1 MCCDSVQCAFCA
13 QILWLH
19 RVTKRFRLH
28 WTLTHLAAHSLITSS
43 YRKFWLRFSHILTT
57 ILATADWTM
66 FLYHR
71 TYIGSCH
78 VYSIIYTIFSSACCI
93 ELLSK
98 RLKMAQ
104 PESCWMLVRAHLCY
118 AQLNAAD
125 VVVDTFI
132 LFGFYNQ
139 FHAKSN
145 PLYVLCMVFLLLDS
159 RLWCD
164 FTLLW
169 LFVHFIDHFFYMK
182 TSDVL
187 FLVYLLKHLKVP

>member
-1 MCCDSVQCAFCA
+1 
-13 QILWLH
+13 
-19 RVTKRFRLH
+19 
-28 WTLTHLAAHSLITSS
+28 
-43 YRKFWLRFSHILTT
+43 
-57 ILATADWTM
+57 
-66 FLYHR
+66 
-71 TYIGSCH
+71 
-78 VYSIIYTIFSSACCI
+78 
-93 ELLSK
+93 
-98 RLKMAQ
+98 MAQ

-125 VVVDTFI
+125 VVVDAFI

-139 FHAKSN
+139 FQAKSN
-145 PLYVLCMVFLLLDS
+145 PLYVLCMVFLSLDS

-169 LFVHFIDHFFYMK
+169 LFVHFIDLFFYIK